1 MQQVQPGTVFPITV
15 RLKLR
20 KRLCPAQGGS
30 SAALMGLHLN
40 SSLNSQKWGFEMKYK
55 EIALLPNLAIKELAL
70 NTPGGRITVKQWKDV
85 PFTVEDFNF
94 EEYCKDNFPD
104 LVD

>member
-1 MQQVQPGTVFPITV
+1 
-15 RLKLR
+15 
-20 KRLCPAQGGS
+20 
-30 SAALMGLHLN
+30 
-40 SSLNSQKWGFEMKYK
+40 MKYK

-94 EEYCKDNFPD
+94 EEYRKDNFPD
-104 LVD
+104 LVDWDSAVWVYPVYLLLVSDCRRYLERASSHCTGA